1 MNSENPKNLA
11 GKTSRRLLFIFCF
24 LFSIFT
30 ITSCVSY
37 PDIPEVNRMKEVEGA
52 KPPKDKEG
60 GTIAEVFEKK
70 VKTLVSSFKSH
81 EAKDYRI
88 GPEDVLQVQVW
99 DHDDLTRTVKVSR
112 EGEFSYPL
120 IGRVHADG
128 VTVSELEKDIRTKL
142 SGRFIINPQVT
153 ISVASY
159 ESKRVYILGEIGGP
173 QSKGKGPGVYPLTGE
188 TTLVEILS
196 KAGGPTQDAGDEVVV
211 VRPRNEVRK
220 GTPIPLE
227 KAREDEVIT
236 LNLRKLMEGDGNQN
250 IPLKHGD
257 TIYLPKAE
265 FFFVVGEVKREGR
278 YKLEKGTSV
287 LKGITTA
294 GGFTDKAAKKK
305 IMVLREREGKKVKIQ
320 MKMTDLITA
329 QDVIMV
335 PESFF

>member
-11 GKTSRRLLFIFCF
+11 GKTFRGLFFIFCF
-24 LFSIFT
+24 LFSTFT

-37 PDIPEVNRMKEVEGA
+37 PDIPEVNRMREAERA
-52 KPPKDKEG
+52 KPPKENKDE
-60 GTIAEVFEKK
+60 TIAEVFEKK
-70 VKTLVSSFKSH
+70 VKTLVPSFKSH
-81 EAKDYRI
+81 EEKDYRI

-99 DHDDLTRTVKVSR
+99 DHDDLTRKIKVSR

-120 IGRVHADG
+120 IGRVHAEG
-128 VTVSELEKDIRTKL
+128 VTVSELEKDIQTKL

-153 ISVASY
+153 ISVTSY
-159 ESKRVYILGEIGGP
+159 ESRRVYIMGEVGGP
-173 QSKGKGPGVYPLTGE
+173 RGQGPGVYPLTGE

-196 KAGGPTQDAGDEVVV
+196 KAGGPTQDARDEVVV

-220 GTPIPLE
+220 GNPIPLE
-227 KAREDEVIT
+227 EAREGEMIT
-236 LNLRKLMEGDGNQN
+236 LNLRKLLEGDGNQN
-250 IPLKHGD
+250 ILLKHGD
-257 TIYLPKAE
+257 TIYLPKSE

-278 YKLEKGTSV
+278 YKLEKGTTV

-305 IMVLREREGKKVKIQ
+305 IMVLREKEGNKEKILV
-320 MKMTDLITA
+320 KMTDLITA

>member
-1 MNSENPKNLA
+1 MNSENPKSLA
-11 GKTSRRLLFIFCF
+11 GKTFRHLFFLFCF

-37 PDIPEVNRMKEVEGA
+37 PDIPEVNRMKEVEEA
-52 KPPKDKEG
+52 KPSKGKEEES
-60 GTIAEVFEKK
+60 IAKVFEKK
-70 VKTLVSSFKSH
+70 VKIIASSFKSH
-81 EAKDYRI
+81 EPKDYRI

-153 ISVASY
+153 ISVNSY
-159 ESKRVYILGEIGGP
+159 ESKRIYILGEVGGP
-173 QSKGKGPGVYPLTGE
+173 QSKGQGPGVYPLTGE

-196 KAGGPTQDAGDEVVV
+196 KAGGPTQDAGDDVIV
-211 VRPRNEVRK
+211 VRPRNVGSK
-220 GTPIPLE
+220 GSPIPLE
-227 KAREDEVIT
+227 KAGEGEVIT
-236 LNLRKLMEGDGNQN
+236 LNLRKLLEGDERQN
-250 IPLKHGD
+250 ILLKHGD
-257 TIYLPKAE
+257 TIYLSKAE
-265 FFFVVGEVKREGR
+265 YFFVVGEVKREGR
-278 YKLEKGTSV
+278 YKLEKGTTV

-294 GGFTDKAAKKK
+294 GGFTDKAAKGKV
-305 IMVLREREGKKVKIQ
+305 MVLREGDGKKIKIPV
-320 MKMTDLITA
+320 KMTDLITA